1 MKRNWE
7 EKITHT
13 LDQIEPSQQ
22 QTHQMWTAILQSK
35 TKKEPKKFPVFRF
48 TAVGMCILVL
58 SVGTGIGVNA
68 ATDGA
73 LFSSLRS
80 FVSQPEQ
87 QKKVAS
93 EGLKKS
99 SFTEVYAPPLVGC
112 SDAYIIFANERGLM
126 IYGRNQEKLLAALD
140 LQALDCNYFNADTVM
155 THIMM
160 EDDMLY
166 MYNEYKDETKT
177 SQVYRYDLTKAGQ
190 ENALSMVDD
199 ATEIETIQ
207 KKWNKFAA
215 NRKDTFDSI
224 PLAQGEWNGSEKLK
238 YSEESLVWT
247 DQNGDKQLSC
257 MLTLA
262 DGTSRIAYH
271 CTVPPRGGKQQTAA
285 QAAAALAQ
293 AAKVL
298 PKPADGPLLVALDGR
313 CAAGKTTIAAQMA
326 RQYGWGVVHLDD
338 FFLQPIQRTPQRMA
352 EPGGNLDR
360 ERLIA
365 EVLEPLRAGQ
375 QGSYRLFDCRT
386 MALTPGTVPL
396 PQTPI
401 ILLEGSYSCHPDLWN
416 YCALHAFVDV
426 EPAEQLRR
434 LAARAPEK
442 LEDFKTR
449 WIPKEETYF
458 AHFQIPERCEV
469 KV

>member
-1 MKRNWE
+1 
-7 EKITHT
+7 
-13 LDQIEPSQQ
+13 
-22 QTHQMWTAILQSK
+22 MWTAILQSK

-48 TAVGMCILVL
+48 AAVGMCILLL

-93 EGLKKS
+93 EGLKTS

-126 IYGRNQEKLLAALD
+126 IYGRKQEKLLAALD
-140 LQALDCNYFNADTVM
+140 LQALDCNYFNADTVT

-166 MYNEYKDETKT
+166 IYNEYKDETKT
-177 SQVYRYDLTKAGQ
+177 SQVYRYDLTNAGQ

-199 ATEIETIQ
+199 ETEIETIQ
-207 KKWNKFAA
+207 KKWKKFAA

-247 DQNGDKQLSC
+247 DQNGDKKLSC

-262 DGTSRIAYH
+262 DGTYQLYTCSLKDR
-271 CTVPPRGGKQQTAA
+271 T
-285 QAAAALAQ
+285 
-293 AAKVL
+293 
-298 PKPADGPLLVALDGR
+298 D
-313 CAAGKTTIAAQMA
+313 GKTETLALHQTEDTRETQKLPAFAYTPAPVVYKTVEEDDCVVVFANLWSFTYNPNGNTLDCEGGGEQPSRLKLKPDKKGGYTVQEHLEAGDGAEYQKDIEAFCNGYPVAVSKFTEEGKNYEKIRKELVKMYVDDHGLDFKYYKD
-326 RQYGWGVVHLDD
+326 YGWNPVSL
-338 FFLQPIQRTPQRMA
+338 
-352 EPGGNLDR
+352 
-360 ERLIA
+360 
-365 EVLEPLRAGQ
+365 
-375 QGSYRLFDCRT
+375 
-386 MALTPGTVPL
+386 
-396 PQTPI
+396 
-401 ILLEGSYSCHPDLWN
+401 
-416 YCALHAFVDV
+416 
-426 EPAEQLRR
+426 
-434 LAARAPEK
+434 
-442 LEDFKTR
+442 
-449 WIPKEETYF
+449 
-458 AHFQIPERCEV
+458 
-469 KV
+469 

>member
-7 EKITHT
+7 EKITHM

-177 SQVYRYDLTKAGQ
+177 SQIYRYDLMKAGQ

-207 KKWNKFAA
+207 KKWKKFAA

-262 DGTSRIAYH
+262 DGTYQLYTCSLKDR
-271 CTVPPRGGKQQTAA
+271 T
-285 QAAAALAQ
+285 
-293 AAKVL
+293 
-298 PKPADGPLLVALDGR
+298 D
-313 CAAGKTTIAAQMA
+313 GKTETLALHQTEDTRETQKLPAFVYTGNDKIMKTLCDYMCSQDYGYSGEVYIPAPVVYKTVEEDDGVVVFANLWSFTYNPNGNTLDCEGGGEQPSRLKLKPDKKGGYIVQEHLEAGDGAEYQKDIEAFCNGYPVAVSKFTEEGKNYEKIRKELVKMYVDDHGLDFKYYKD
-326 RQYGWGVVHLDD
+326 YGWDPVSL
-338 FFLQPIQRTPQRMA
+338 
-352 EPGGNLDR
+352 
-360 ERLIA
+360 
-365 EVLEPLRAGQ
+365 
-375 QGSYRLFDCRT
+375 
-386 MALTPGTVPL
+386 
-396 PQTPI
+396 
-401 ILLEGSYSCHPDLWN
+401 
-416 YCALHAFVDV
+416 
-426 EPAEQLRR
+426 
-434 LAARAPEK
+434 
-442 LEDFKTR
+442 
-449 WIPKEETYF
+449 
-458 AHFQIPERCEV
+458 
-469 KV
+469 